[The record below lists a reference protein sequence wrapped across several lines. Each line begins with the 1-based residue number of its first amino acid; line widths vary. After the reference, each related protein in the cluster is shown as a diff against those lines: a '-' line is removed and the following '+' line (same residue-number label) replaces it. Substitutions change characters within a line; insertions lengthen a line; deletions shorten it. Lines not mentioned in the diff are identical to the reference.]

1 MAKNFKDV
9 KVGDLGR
16 DILGLE
22 GKVIAKG
29 MFGWLIDVDA
39 TATRIEGNTE
49 DIDADAVAVAV
60 EMLDSGEVYICV
72 YGPDGF
78 LVPDDLLE
86 SIKIKKFP
94 YREQNLNE
102 LKRIIEGKED
112 ELGGFKLGKINDVLN
127 GVTYDYR
134 DVYENDDGHLVIV
147 VEDPECGSVDVCTNI
162 SVEIKALMDSRV
174 IMCAYIDD
182 YQDKVYVENVFPT
195 FTADGVNTTIED
207 FIKEYEEKTQ
217 SGSLNE
223 SKKFKES
230 IKDEKFFEEIIN
242 TLETIDFCYKDIYQS
257 TPDEITVEL
266 DDIDD
271 IDDVSGVVLE
281 IIRRKYDSFV
291 IACHIKGDKQDLGVS
306 RLVSKI
312 VPEEINKTIYE
323 FLEEYEHKET
333 LNESKKLQENVQPG
347 DIFIIQGVGGDAEFV
362 SDVAKEMQSPMC
374 MVDGKKAF
382 KMTIE
387 QVEELLGEC
396 DPGCFNMWECPSIQE
411 EPFGSDT
418 LVRIHDIES
427 AVWDRD

>member
-49 DIDADAVAVAV
+49 NIDADAVAV
-60 EMLDSGEVYICV
+60 EMLGSGEVYICV

-78 LVPDDLLE
+78 LVEDDLFE
-86 SIKIKKFP
+86 SIKSKKFP
-94 YREQNLNE
+94 FREQNLNE
-102 LKRIIEGKED
+102 LKRIIESKD
-112 ELGGFKLGKINDVLN
+112 NELGGFKLGKINDVLN

-147 VEDPECGSVDVCTNI
+147 VEDPECGSVDVCTDV

-195 FTADGVNTTIED
+195 FTSDGVNTTIED

-223 SKKFKES
+223 SKKFKER
-230 IKDEKFFEEIIN
+230 IQDEKFFEETIN

-257 TPDEITVEL
+257 TPDKITVEL
-266 DDIDD
+266 DDVDD
-271 IDDVSGVVLE
+271 IDDVSGIILE
-281 IIRRKYDSFV
+281 IIRQKYDSFV
-291 IACHIKGDKQDLGVS
+291 ITCRIKGDEHSVGVS
-306 RLVSKI
+306 HLVSKI
-312 VPEEINKTIYE
+312 VPEEINKTIYD
-323 FLEEYEHKET
+323 FLEEYEHKKE
-333 LNESKKLQENVQPG
+333 LKESKKLQENVQSG
-347 DIFIIQGVGGDAEFV
+347 DIFIVRGKGGDAEFV
-362 SDVAKEMQSPMC
+362 SDVAKEMQSPIC

-396 DPGCFNMWECPSIQE
+396 DPGCFNMWECPSVQE
-411 EPFGSDT
+411 ESFDSDT

>member
-1 MAKNFKDV
+1 MVKNFKDV
-9 KVGDLGR
+9 KVGDRGK

-49 DIDADAVAVAV
+49 DIDADAVAV
-60 EMLDSGEVYICV
+60 EMLDNGEVYICV

-78 LVPDDLLE
+78 LVDEPFDE
-86 SIKIKKFP
+86 NKKIEKSP

-102 LKRIIEGKED
+102 LKRIIESKED

-147 VEDPECGSVDVCTNI
+147 VEDPECGSVDVCTDVT
-162 SVEIKALMDSRV
+162 VEIKALMDSRV

-182 YQDKVYVENVFPT
+182 YQDTAYVENVFPT
-195 FTADGVNTTIED
+195 FTSDGVNTTIED

-223 SKKFKES
+223 SKKLKES
-230 IKDEKFFEEIIN
+230 
-242 TLETIDFCYKDIYQS
+242 Q
-257 TPDEITVEL
+257 
-266 DDIDD
+266 
-271 IDDVSGVVLE
+271 
-281 IIRRKYDSFV
+281 
-291 IACHIKGDKQDLGVS
+291 
-306 RLVSKI
+306 
-312 VPEEINKTIYE
+312 
-323 FLEEYEHKET
+323 
-333 LNESKKLQENVQPG
+333 KLQENVQSG
-347 DIFIIQGVGGDAEFV
+347 DIFIIRGKGGDADYV
-362 SDVAKEMQSPMC
+362 NDVAKEMQSPMC

-411 EPFGSDT
+411 ESFDSDT
-418 LVRIHDIES
+418 LIRIHDIES

>member
-49 DIDADAVAVAV
+49 DIDADAVAV

-78 LVPDDLLE
+78 LVADDLFE

-147 VEDPECGSVDVCTNI
+147 IEDPECGSVDVCTDV

-195 FTADGVNTTIED
+195 FTSDGVNTTIED

-223 SKKFKES
+223 SKKFKEN
-230 IKDEKFFEEIIN
+230 IQDEKFFEETIN

-266 DDIDD
+266 DD

-306 RLVSKI
+306 HLLSKI
-312 VPEEINKTIYE
+312 VPEEINKVVYE
-323 FLEEYEHKET
+323 FLEKYEHKEE
-333 LNESKKLQENVQPG
+333 LKESKKLQENVQSG
-347 DIFIIQGVGGDAEFV
+347 DIFIVRGKGGDAEFV
-362 SDVAKEMQSPMC
+362 NDVAKEMQSPMC

-411 EPFGSDT
+411 ESFDSDT

>member
-16 DILGLE
+16 DILGLT
-22 GKVIAKG
+22 GSVIAKG
-29 MFGWLIDVDA
+29 KLGWLMDVDA
-39 TATRIEGNTE
+39 IATRIEGNTE
-49 DIDADAVAVAV
+49 DIDADAVAV

-78 LVPDDLLE
+78 LVADDLFE

-102 LKRIIEGKED
+102 LKRIIESKED

-127 GVTYDYR
+127 GLTYDYN

-147 VEDPECGSVDVCTNI
+147 IEDPECGSVDVCTDV

-174 IMCAYIDD
+174 IICAYIDD
-182 YQDKVYVENVFPT
+182 YQDTAYVENVFPT
-195 FTADGVNTTIED
+195 FTSDGVNTTIED

-223 SKKFKES
+223 SKKFKER
-230 IKDEKFFEEIIN
+230 IQDEKFFEETIN

-257 TPDEITVEL
+257 TPDKITVEL

-271 IDDVSGVVLE
+271 IDDVSGIILE
-281 IIRRKYDSFV
+281 IIRRNHDSYV
-291 IACHIKGDKQDLGVS
+291 LSCHINNDERDL
-306 RLVSKI
+306 
-312 VPEEINKTIYE
+312 EINNIVLKVTPKEINEVIYE
-323 FLEEYEHKET
+323 FLEEYEHKEK
-333 LNESKKLQENVQPG
+333 LKESKKLQENVQSG
-347 DIFIIQGVGGDAEFV
+347 DIFIIRGKGGDADYV
-362 SDVAKEMQSPMC
+362 NDVAKEMQSPVC

-411 EPFGSDT
+411 ESFDSDT

>member
-1 MAKNFKDV
+1 MTKNFKDV

-49 DIDADAVAVAV
+49 DIDADAVAV
-60 EMLDSGEVYICV
+60 EMLGNGEVYICV

-78 LVPDDLLE
+78 LVEDDLFE
-86 SIKIKKFP
+86 SIKSKKFP

-102 LKRIIEGKED
+102 LKRIIESKED
-112 ELGGFKLGKINDVLN
+112 ELGGFKLGKINDVVN
-127 GVTYDYR
+127 GLVYDYN

-147 VEDPECGSVDVCTNI
+147 IEDPEKGQVDI
-162 SVEIKALMDSRV
+162 SADVLVEIKALMDSRV
-174 IMCAYIDD
+174 IICAYIDD

-195 FTADGVNTTIED
+195 FTSDGVNTTIED

-223 SKKFKES
+223 SKKLKER
-230 IKDEKFFEEIIN
+230 IQDEKFFEETIN

-257 TPDEITVEL
+257 TPDKITVEL

-271 IDDVSGVVLE
+271 IDDVSGIILE

-306 RLVSKI
+306 HLVSKI
-312 VPEEINKTIYE
+312 IPEEINKVIYE
-323 FLEEYEHKET
+323 FLKYEHKKE
-333 LNESKKLQENVQPG
+333 LKESKKLQENTQPG
-347 DIFIIQGVGGDAEFV
+347 DIFIVRGKGGDV
-362 SDVAKEMQSPMC
+362 DYVNDVAKEMQSPMC

-411 EPFGSDT
+411 ESFDSDT

>member
-9 KVGDLGR
+9 KVGDLGK
-16 DILGLE
+16 DILGLT
-22 GKVIAKG
+22 GSVIAKG
-29 MFGWLIDVDA
+29 KLGWLIDVDSI
-39 TATRIEGNTE
+39 ATRIEGNPE
-49 DIDADAVAVAV
+49 DIDADAVAV
-60 EMLDSGEVYICV
+60 EMLDSGETYICV

-78 LVPDDLLE
+78 LVEDDLFE

-112 ELGGFKLGKINDVLN
+112 ELGGFKLGKINDVLK

-147 VEDPECGSVDVCTNI
+147 IEDPEKGQVDISADV

-174 IMCAYIDD
+174 IICAYIDD
-182 YQDKVYVENVFPT
+182 YQDRVYVENVFPT
-195 FTADGVNTTIED
+195 FTSDGVNTTIED

-223 SKKFKES
+223 SKK
-230 IKDEKFFEEIIN
+230 
-242 TLETIDFCYKDIYQS
+242 
-257 TPDEITVEL
+257 
-266 DDIDD
+266 
-271 IDDVSGVVLE
+271 
-281 IIRRKYDSFV
+281 
-291 IACHIKGDKQDLGVS
+291 
-306 RLVSKI
+306 
-312 VPEEINKTIYE
+312 
-323 FLEEYEHKET
+323 
-333 LNESKKLQENVQPG
+333 LQENIQSG

-411 EPFGSDT
+411 ESFDSDT

>member
-39 TATRIEGNTE
+39 IATRIEGNTE
-49 DIDADAVAVAV
+49 DIDADAVAV
-60 EMLDSGEVYICV
+60 EMLGSGEVYICV

-78 LVPDDLLE
+78 LVEDDLFE

-147 VEDPECGSVDVCTNI
+147 IEDPEKGQVDISADV

-182 YQDKVYVENVFPT
+182 YQDKGYVENVFPT
-195 FTADGVNTTIED
+195 FTSDGVNTTIED

-230 IKDEKFFEEIIN
+230 IKDEKFFEETIN

-257 TPDEITVEL
+257 SPDEITVEL

-271 IDDVSGVVLE
+271 IDDVSGIILE
-281 IIRRKYDSFV
+281 IIRQKYDSFV
-291 IACHIKGDKQDLGVS
+291 ITCHIKGDKQDLGVS

-323 FLEEYEHKET
+323 FLEKYEHKKE
-333 LNESKKLQENVQPG
+333 LKESKKLQENTQPG

-362 SDVAKEMQSPMC
+362 NDVAKEMQSPMC
-374 MVDGKKAF
+374 MVDGKKAL

-411 EPFGSDT
+411 ESFDSDT

>member
-16 DILGLE
+16 DILGLT
-22 GKVIAKG
+22 GSVIAKG
-29 MFGWLIDVDA
+29 KLGWLMDVDA
-39 TATRIEGNTE
+39 IATRIEGNTE
-49 DIDADAVAVAV
+49 DIDADAVAV

-78 LVPDDLLE
+78 LVEDDLLE

-127 GVTYDYR
+127 GVTYDYN

-147 VEDPECGSVDVCTNI
+147 IEDPECGSVDVCTDV

-195 FTADGVNTTIED
+195 FTSDGVNTTIED

-223 SKKFKES
+223 SKKLKES
-230 IKDEKFFEEIIN
+230 IKDEKFFEETIN

-257 TPDEITVEL
+257 TPDKITVEL

-271 IDDVSGVVLE
+271 IDDVSGIILE

-291 IACHIKGDKQDLGVS
+291 IACYIKGDKQDLGVS
-306 RLVSKI
+306 HLVSKI
-312 VPEEINKTIYE
+312 VPEEINKVIYE
-323 FLEEYEHKET
+323 FLEKYEHKKE
-333 LNESKKLQENVQPG
+333 LKESKKLQENVQSG
-347 DIFIIQGVGGDAEFV
+347 DIFIIRGKGGDAEFV
-362 SDVAKEMQSPMC
+362 NNVAKEMQSPMC

-396 DPGCFNMWECPSIQE
+396 DTGCFNMWECPSIQE
-411 EPFGSDT
+411 ESFDSDT

>member
-49 DIDADAVAVAV
+49 DIDADAVAV

-78 LVPDDLLE
+78 LVADDLFE

-147 VEDPECGSVDVCTNI
+147 IEDPECGSVDVCTDV

-195 FTADGVNTTIED
+195 FTSDGVNTTIED

-217 SGSLNE
+217 SCSLNE
-223 SKKFKES
+223 SKKFKEN
-230 IKDEKFFEEIIN
+230 IQDEKFFEETIN

-266 DDIDD
+266 DD

-291 IACHIKGDKQDLGVS
+291 IACHIKGDKQYLGVS
-306 RLVSKI
+306 HLLSKI
-312 VPEEINKTIYE
+312 VPE
-323 FLEEYEHKET
+323 
-333 LNESKKLQENVQPG
+333 
-347 DIFIIQGVGGDAEFV
+347 
-362 SDVAKEMQSPMC
+362 
-374 MVDGKKAF
+374 
-382 KMTIE
+382 
-387 QVEELLGEC
+387 
-396 DPGCFNMWECPSIQE
+396 
-411 EPFGSDT
+411 
-418 LVRIHDIES
+418 
-427 AVWDRD
+427 

>member
-22 GKVIAKG
+22 GRVIAKG

-49 DIDADAVAVAV
+49 DVDADAVAV
-60 EMLDSGEVYICV
+60 EMLNSGEVYICV

-78 LVPDDLLE
+78 LVEDDLFE
-86 SIKIKKFP
+86 SIKSKKFP

-127 GVTYDYR
+127 GVTYDYN

-147 VEDPECGSVDVCTNI
+147 VEDPECGSVDVCTDV

-174 IMCAYIDD
+174 IICAYIDN

-195 FTADGVNTTIED
+195 FTSDGINTTIED

-223 SKKFKES
+223 SKKLKES
-230 IKDEKFFEEIIN
+230 IQDEGFFEEIIN

-291 IACHIKGDKQDLGVS
+291 ISCHIKGDKQDLGVS
-306 RLVSKI
+306 HLVSKI
-312 VPEEINKTIYE
+312 VPEEINKAIYE
-323 FLEEYEHKET
+323 FLEKYEHKET
-333 LNESKKLQENVQPG
+333 LNESKKFQENVQPG
-347 DIFIIQGVGGDAEFV
+347 DIFIIRGKGGDAEFIN
-362 SDVAKEMQSPMC
+362 DIAKEMQSPMC

-411 EPFGSDT
+411 ESFDSDT